1 MIEYIKGTSK
11 VIAENNGASIRL
23 TWFEKMGARCVA
35 LGPSEDWEP
44 SEAADILKAWK
55 E

>member
-1 MIEYIKGTSK
+1 MTEYIKETSK
-11 VIAENNGASIRL
+11 ITAENNGASIRL
-23 TWFEKMGARCVA
+23 TWFEKMGTRWVA

-44 SEAADILKAWK
+44 SAAADILKAWK